1 VPIDVAMLM
10 IRSANAIAV
19 MAAGLIGALLG
30 VLAFRQAAH
39 GGRADAA

>member
-1 VPIDVAMLM
+1 MLM

-30 VLAFRQAAH
+30 SLAYRHASNGEGSGA
-39 GGRADAA
+39 R